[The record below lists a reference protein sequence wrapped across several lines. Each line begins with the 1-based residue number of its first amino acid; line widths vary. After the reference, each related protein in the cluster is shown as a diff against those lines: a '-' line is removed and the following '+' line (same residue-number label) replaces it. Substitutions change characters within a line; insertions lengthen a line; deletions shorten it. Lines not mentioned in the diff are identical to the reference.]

1 MIHLRLRRQAT
12 FRVEMAN
19 KAAKGKLEIQIWVLN
34 VVRQGKPEIGKRRL
48 VQRSEES
55 KMRAERAALI
65 VLQR

>member
-1 MIHLRLRRQAT
+1 
-12 FRVEMAN
+12 MAN

>member
-1 MIHLRLRRQAT
+1 
-12 FRVEMAN
+12 MAN

-34 VVRQGKPEIGKRRL
+34 GVRQDKPEIGKPRPE
-48 VQRSEES
+48 QRTEKR